1 MFGSVAM
8 GEKEIRIGV
17 FVCHCG
23 TNIGGSVDVPAVV
36 EYAKNLP
43 NVVYAERNLYT
54 CADDGLTAIKNA
66 IKEHK
71 LNRVVVAS
79 CTPRTHE
86 PLFRSTCE
94 EAGLNKYLFEFV
106 NIREHC
112 SWVHMKDPEGATE
125 KTKELVRM
133 GVARATLLE
142 PQEEMKIDVEP
153 SAMVIGGGIAGMT
166 AAKTLANQGFDVYL
180 VEKDAILGG
189 MLRNL
194 YRLFPTGED
203 SLDSLQPSI
212 AAVEGHEKIKI
223 FPSCELK
230 EVKGYIGNFDVT
242 LLREG
247 EEVSFKVGTIIV
259 ATGAIEFE
267 PKGYYGYGKYDNVIT
282 QMQLEK
288 LLKDGQ
294 LKKSDSVVMI
304 QCVGAKGEEVS
315 YCSRICCMVAIKNA
329 MLIKETNPDADIHI
343 LHNDIQAYGTE
354 YEELYN
360 KAREMGIRFIKY
372 TPESRPSVTMEEE
385 KLKVKVYNE
394 LFGEQLMLGADLVVL
409 STPLMQHQGGIEIS
423 KLLRVPL
430 GKDKFFF
437 EAHVKLRPVDFATDG
452 IFLCGTAHGPAEVAE
467 SVSQALAAASGAGIP
482 LSRGFVQIEAIS
494 VKVDPEACIGCG
506 FCVDM
511 CPYQALDLVD
521 GKLEIIEALCKGCG
535 TCVATCPTGALKQR
549 HYQNNQI
556 ISQIKSIFHPV
567 VE

>member
-1 MFGSVAM
+1 M
-8 GEKEIRIGV
+8 EDEEIRIGV
-17 FVCHCG
+17 FICHCG

-36 EYAKNLP
+36 EYAQGLP

-66 IKEHK
+66 IKEHD

-112 SWVHMKDPEGATE
+112 SWVHMKDPEGATK

-142 PQEEMKIDVEP
+142 PQKELKIDVEP
-153 SAMVIGGGIAGMT
+153 STLVIGGGIAGLT

-180 VEKDAILGG
+180 VEKEAMLGG
-189 MLRNL
+189 MLRKL
-194 YRLFPTGED
+194 YKLFPTGED
-203 SLDSLQPSI
+203 SLESIQPSI
-212 AAVEGHEKIKI
+212 EAVEGHEKIKL
-223 FPSCELK
+223 FPSHELK

-242 LLREG
+242 LIKRG
-247 EEVSFKVGTIIV
+247 EEVNFKVGTIIV
-259 ATGAIEFE
+259 ATGAAEFE
-267 PKGYYGYGKYDNVIT
+267 PEGYYGYGTYDQVIT
-282 QMQLEK
+282 QMQLEE
-288 LLKDGQ
+288 LLKEGA
-294 LKKSDSVVMI
+294 LEKPDSVVMI
-304 QCVGAKGEEVS
+304 QCVGAKGAEVP

-329 MLIKETNPDADIHI
+329 MLIKDINPDAYISI
-343 LHNDIQAYGTE
+343 LHNDIQAYGAE
-354 YEELYN
+354 YEEIYR
-360 KAREMGIRFIKY
+360 KAREIGIRFVKY
-372 TPESRPSVTMEEE
+372 TPKKPPNVTTEGD
-385 KLKVKVYNE
+385 KLKVDVYNE
-394 LFGEQLMLGADLVVL
+394 LFGKQLTLGADLVVL
-409 STPLMQHQGGIEIS
+409 STPLVQHQGGLEVS

-430 GKDKFFF
+430 GRDKFFF

-467 SVSQALAAASGAGIP
+467 SISQALAAASGAGIP

-494 VKVDPEACIGCG
+494 VKVDPEACVGCG

-511 CPYQALDLVD
+511 CPYQALSMVD

-535 TCVATCPTGALKQR
+535 TCVAACPTGALEQR

-556 ISQIKSIFHPV
+556 TSQIKAIFHPV
-567 VE
+567 IE

>member
-1 MFGSVAM
+1 MR
-8 GEKEIRIGV
+8 EKEIRIGV

-36 EYAKNLP
+36 EYAKHLP
-43 NVVYAERNLYT
+43 NVVHAERNLYT

-71 LNRVVVAS
+71 LNRVIVAS

-142 PQEEMKIDVEP
+142 PQEEMRIDVEP

-180 VEKDAILGG
+180 VEKEAVLGG

-203 SLDSLQPSI
+203 SLESLQPSI
-212 AAVEGHEKIKI
+212 AAVEEHKKIKI
-223 FPSCELK
+223 FSSCELK

-259 ATGAIEFE
+259 ATGAMEFE
-267 PKGYYGYGKYDNVIT
+267 PKGYYGYGTYDHVIT

-288 LLKDGQ
+288 LLKEGQ

-304 QCVGAKGEEVS
+304 QCVGAKGEGVS

-329 MLIKETNPDADIHI
+329 MLIKEINPDVNIQI
-343 LHNDIQAYGTE
+343 LHNDIQAYGAE
-354 YEELYN
+354 YEELYS
-360 KAREMGIRFIKY
+360 KAREMGVRFIKY
-372 TPESRPSVTMEEE
+372 TPESPPSVTMEGD
-385 KLKVKVYNE
+385 KLKVEVYNE

-409 STPLMQHQGGIEIS
+409 STPLVQHQGGVGVS

-494 VKVDPEACIGCG
+494 VKVDPEACVGCG
-506 FCVDM
+506 FCVEM
-511 CPYQALDLVD
+511 CPYQALSMVN
-521 GKLEIIEALCKGCG
+521 GKLEVIEALCKGCG
-535 TCVATCPTGALKQR
+535 TCVATCPTGALEQR
-549 HYQNNQI
+549 HYQSNQI

>member
-1 MFGSVAM
+1 ME
-8 GEKEIRIGV
+8 EKEIRIGV
-17 FVCHCG
+17 FICHCG

-36 EYAKNLP
+36 EYAKHLP
-43 NVVYAERNLYT
+43 NVVHAERNLYT

-66 IKEHK
+66 IKQHK
-71 LNRVVVAS
+71 LNRVIVAS

-112 SWVHMKDPEGATE
+112 SWVHMKDTEGATE

-142 PQEEMKIDVEP
+142 PQEEMKIDVEQ
-153 SAMVIGGGIAGMT
+153 SAMVIGGGIAGIT

-180 VEKDAILGG
+180 VEKEAVLGG

-212 AAVEGHEKIKI
+212 AAVEGHEKIKV
-223 FPSCELK
+223 FSSCELK

-247 EEVSFKVGTIIV
+247 KEVNFKVGTIIV
-259 ATGAIEFE
+259 ATGAMEFE
-267 PKGYYGYGKYDNVIT
+267 PKGHYGYGKYDHVIT

-329 MLIKETNPDADIHI
+329 MLIKEINPDADIHI
-343 LHNDIQAYGTE
+343 LHNDIQAYGAE

-372 TPESRPSVTMEEE
+372 TPESPPCVTMDGE
-385 KLKVKVYNE
+385 KLKVEVYNE
-394 LFGEQLMLGADLVVL
+394 LFGEQFMLGTDLVVL
-409 STPLMQHQGGIEIS
+409 STPLVQHQGGVEIS

-494 VKVDPEACIGCG
+494 VKVDLEACIGCG
-506 FCVDM
+506 FCVEM
-511 CPYQALDLVD
+511 CPYQALDMVD

-535 TCVATCPTGALKQR
+535 TCVATCPTGALEQR

-567 VE
+567 IE

>member
-1 MFGSVAM
+1 ME
-8 GEKEIRIGV
+8 EKEIRIGV
-17 FVCHCG
+17 FICHCG

-36 EYAKNLP
+36 EYAKHIP
-43 NVVYAERNLYT
+43 NVVHAERNLYT

-71 LNRVVVAS
+71 LNRVIVAS

-112 SWVHMKDPEGATE
+112 SWVHMKDPEGATA

-133 GVARATLLE
+133 GVARANLLE

-180 VEKDAILGG
+180 VEKEAVLGG

-212 AAVEGHEKIKI
+212 ATVEGHEKIKTLS
-223 FPSCELK
+223 SCEVK

-247 EEVSFKVGTIIV
+247 EKVSFKVGTIIV

-267 PKGYYGYGKYDNVIT
+267 PKGYYGYGKYDHVIT
-282 QMQLEK
+282 QIQLEK

-294 LKKSDSVVMI
+294 LKKPDSVVMI
-304 QCVGAKGEEVS
+304 QCVGAKGAEVS

-329 MLIKETNPDADIHI
+329 MLIKEINPDADIHI
-343 LHNDIQAYGTE
+343 LHNDIQAYGAE

-360 KAREMGIRFIKY
+360 KSREMGIRFIKY
-372 TPESRPSVTMEEE
+372 TPESPPSVTMEGE
-385 KLKVKVYNE
+385 KLKVEVYNE
-394 LFGEQLMLGADLVVL
+394 LFGEQIVFGADLVVL
-409 STPLMQHQGGIEIS
+409 STPLVQHQGGVEIS

-482 LSRGFVQIEAIS
+482 LSRGFVRIEAIS
-494 VKVDPEACIGCG
+494 VKVDPEACVGCG
-506 FCVDM
+506 FCVEM
-511 CPYQALDLVD
+511 CPFQALDMVD

-535 TCVATCPTGALKQR
+535 TCVATCPTGALEQR